1 MQIKKPSAE
10 EFIQA
15 AKADQPAERPVA
27 AAPPPRQRERAG
39 ERERR
44 AEQPAK
50 APKETKTYPLVLDR
64 ELHRALKKAAID
76 ADMTLND
83 YILNLLAGAV
93 RS

>member
-10 EFIQA
+10 EFIQG
-15 AKADQPAERPVA
+15 AKADQPGERPVA
-27 AAPPPRQRERAG
+27 VAPPRQRERVG
-39 ERERR
+39 ERER
-44 AEQPAK
+44 AADQPRP
-50 APKETKTYPLVLDR
+50 APKETKTYPLVLDK